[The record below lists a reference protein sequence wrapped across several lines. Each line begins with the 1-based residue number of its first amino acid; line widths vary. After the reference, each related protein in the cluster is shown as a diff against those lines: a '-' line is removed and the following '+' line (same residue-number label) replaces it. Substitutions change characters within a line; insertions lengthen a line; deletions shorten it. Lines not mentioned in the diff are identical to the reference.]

1 MKSYLDLVP
10 LSQKVHKNQ
19 SRMVRLCIILSVFL
33 VTAIFGMA
41 DMEIRSQKAQAQ
53 INYGK
58 WHAGLRDISD
68 EEMALISLRPKVLA
82 CTRYDTLNYRL
93 SMHYQ
98 IDGNEAVLIGF
109 DEDALDI
116 FPTAQIV
123 EGTFPSE
130 EIGRASCR
138 ERV

>member
-109 DEDALDI
+109 DVLS
-116 FPTAQIV
+116 
-123 EGTFPSE
+123 GGNLSL
-130 EIGRASCR
+130 
-138 ERV
+138 

>member
-82 CTRYDTLNYRL
+82 ATTPSTTGSACIIRSTAMRRFSSALTKMPWIFFLRL
-93 SMHYQ
+93 K
-98 IDGNEAVLIGF
+98 
-109 DEDALDI
+109 
-116 FPTAQIV
+116 
-123 EGTFPSE
+123 
-130 EIGRASCR
+130 
-138 ERV
+138 